1 MRAMRHPFRN
11 APKRAVRAA
20 MLTLVAAC
28 APGQPQSIA
37 FNSDVCTYCRML
49 ISDGRFAAAIVTVHG
64 RTVKFDSIE
73 CLVAYYR
80 QASAAHDVAS
90 VWVSDLRHPGTLL
103 DANTAR
109 FIDVGEGRTPMGT
122 GHGWAAV
129 ASARDAAALGFIDAG
144 VIKRWSDLR

>member
-1 MRAMRHPFRN
+1 MRAGRLVRRAKKH
-11 APKRAVRAA
+11 AVRAA
-20 MLTLVAAC
+20 MLSLVVAC
-28 APGQPQSIA
+28 APGKPEPIA
-37 FNSDVCTYCRML
+37 LNSDACTYCRML

-90 VWVSDLRHPGTLL
+90 VWVSDYRHPGTLL
-103 DANTAR
+103 DASTAR
-109 FIDVGEGRTPMGT
+109 FIDVGEGRTPMGGE

-129 ASARDAAALGFIDAG
+129 ASARDAAALGVIDAG
-144 VIKRWSDLR
+144 AIRRWSDLQ